1 VSGPAWLAPG
11 FAALTLLIAAASAC
25 RLTVGR
31 LQGRAGEPDV
41 DAHHV
46 LMGVAMAGMFEPR
59 LSLAPAAAWLVVFVA
74 SAAWFAWRAIRARR
88 RGGPGGLWCDSA
100 PHAVECA
107 AMIYMLLPAARG
119 PQTAM
124 AGMGGPGSAGNPAI
138 ALVLALFMLG
148 YLLWTT
154 DRLASMSRAR
164 AEASGSTHP
173 EATGQPASGI
183 GTLTLTASAPAGLT
197 ARAQLAPRFAAC
209 CKIAMSVGMGYMLIT
224 ML

>member
-1 VSGPAWLAPG
+1 VSGPAWVAPG

-31 LQGRAGEPDV
+31 LQGRVTEPDV

-59 LSLAPAAAWLVVFVA
+59 LSLAPAAAWLVVFGV
-74 SAAWFAWRAIRARR
+74 SAVWFAWRAMRARR
-88 RGGPGGLWCDSA
+88 RGRTGGPWCDSA

-124 AGMGGPGSAGNPAI
+124 AGMSGPGSAGNPAI

-148 YLLWTT
+148 YLMWTT

-173 EATGQPASGI
+173 EASGGPASGV
-183 GTLTLTASAPAGLT
+183 GTLTLTASAPTALT

-209 CKIAMSVGMGYMLIT
+209 CKIAMSIGMGYMLIT